1 MCLPFS
7 YGFTRPV
14 VNFGQP
20 EKPPRLGRRKGF
32 FMNTEN
38 GYVEIYYDENGQIIE
53 NDDQEIVDEWEMLDS
68 ITVERDADGNV
79 IGYIQTD
86 SNGSKVTYNAQKQRL
101 YALINLDVGY
111 DEIYYNENG
120 QITKHTRFEND
131 GSETEFF
138 YYANGNR
145 KQIYTLFA
153 NGEFKD
159 TYYSESGSEIK
170 FIYRVNNP
178 DGSYQIDYDT
188 DVNGYTDYQ
197 YAYAPDGTVWYNEFD
212 SNGNQIGQKQI
223 Q

>member
-1 MCLPFS
+1 
-7 YGFTRPV
+7 
-14 VNFGQP
+14 
-20 EKPPRLGRRKGF
+20 
-32 FMNTEN
+32 MNTEN